1 MARATTTETL
11 AAELAGKVG
20 DLTADELVDYL
31 GHVIDLPLTSIRGDT
46 ELDAAIA
53 KLDQLLDQ
61 EELSRGDRLYLDA
74 LSDLVEVYEAE
85 HIDIP
90 PVGGVAVLRH
100 LMDAQGWRQQDLVP
114 FFGSKS
120 VVSAVLNGKRPLTL
134 AQMLKLSEHFG
145 LPVDVFVER
154 APKRDARAARG
165 A

>member
-1 MARATTTETL
+1 MARATTTASL
-11 AAELAGKVG
+11 AAKLAGKLG
-20 DLTADELVDYL
+20 DVTAEERVAYL
-31 GHVIDLPLTSIRGDT
+31 DHVLEFPLTSIRSDA
-46 ELDAAIA
+46 ELDAASA

-61 EELSRGDRLYLDA
+61 RELSRGDRLYLDA
-74 LSDLVEVYEAE
+74 LSDLVEVYEAN
-85 HIDIP
+85 HVDIP

-154 APKRDARAARG
+154 APDAGAARS